1 MGLQEFAQMEKAGKN
16 GKNSR
21 VSSLESIAVH
31 IDPLYTGGFFQCY
44 MLDESIFHSRM
55 SGLLSLIFYF

>member
-1 MGLQEFAQMEKAGKN
+1 MEKAGKN

-21 VSSLESIAVH
+21 VSSLESTAVH
-31 IDPLYTGGFFQCY
+31 IDPLFSGGFFQCY